1 MSKIDALVGSLP
13 QEDGDAPHSRS
24 LVQPGQ
30 PSASPVLRVISPPGE
45 LSSDLPAARRSPSQ
59 DWSELVDRVRMTAN
73 RIREL
78 KADAEDQEI
87 HVRDLLEK
95 VREDIK
101 AANDRMQTA
110 EAHALDVQKRAG
122 ALVAAAEERA
132 KAAEERA
139 RTAESWLLLVKK
151 AFTEEFDRSKT
162 ENRPA

>member
-1 MSKIDALVGSLP
+1 
-13 QEDGDAPHSRS
+13 
-24 LVQPGQ
+24 
-30 PSASPVLRVISPPGE
+30 
-45 LSSDLPAARRSPSQ
+45 
-59 DWSELVDRVRMTAN
+59 MTAN